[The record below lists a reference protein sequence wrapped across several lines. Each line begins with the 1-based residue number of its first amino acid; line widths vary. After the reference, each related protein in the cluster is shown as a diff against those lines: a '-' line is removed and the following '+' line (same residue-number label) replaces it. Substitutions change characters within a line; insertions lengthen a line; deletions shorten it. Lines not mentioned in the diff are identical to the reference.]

1 MDGIQVVSPSHSYYG
16 PPLGVFDL
24 HSLFLYSDMLPPH
37 SLLLPIDLGNFEP
50 NLYQYK
56 YPSNLIQVILPAYTT
71 YEDGT
76 HTVFPNVGP

>member
-16 PPLGVFDL
+16 PPLWGVFDL
-24 HSLFLYSDMLPPH
+24 HSLFLYSDMPPPH
-37 SLLLPIDLGNFEP
+37 SPLLPIGSGNFEP

-56 YPSNLIQVILPAYTT
+56 YPSNLVPVILSAYTT

-76 HTVFPNVGP
+76 VFQNVGP